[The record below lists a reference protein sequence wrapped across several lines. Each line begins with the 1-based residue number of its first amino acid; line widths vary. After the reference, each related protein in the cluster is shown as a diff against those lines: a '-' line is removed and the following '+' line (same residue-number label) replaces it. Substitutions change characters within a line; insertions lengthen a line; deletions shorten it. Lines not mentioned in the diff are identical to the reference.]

1 MVLWEKISEL
11 PCLVDVH
18 KTHTPMRIIDFG
30 SIFFTSSSHTEE
42 TEHNNFWTHTHSSL
56 SLSLSLSHTH
66 HTAKKN
72 ETMVIKSCSPAHI
85 FKHQI
90 NEIFL
95 ILCGEALEVL
105 VQLYREKCDR
115 LRSSE
120 FPSARR
126 THSAPRNVWDATG
139 KIHLSKTK
147 MHPTFN
153 QARPSRPPCQLSHN
167 QQERAREGR
176 GSAT

>member
-1 MVLWEKISEL
+1 MKKYQSFHALLTCTRHTHQCEL
-11 PCLVDVH
+11 LTLDL
-18 KTHTPMRIIDFG
+18 
-30 SIFFTSSSHTEE
+30 SSSHLLHTQKRQS
-42 TEHNNFWTHTHSSL
+42 TTIFEHTHTLL
-56 SLSLSLSHTH
+56 SLSLTHTH